1 MTEKEETKT
10 GFRKVFVFG
19 VIAVLLFVLPAVSY
33 LYLYKGFKWRV
44 DAQAELQDFGKI
56 RAAYRIMPDG
66 NKENLLK
73 GKVCVLHLF
82 GENPELTAANKLIL
96 DTGEELF
103 KQFGGASPEP
113 EKDNFRL
120 VMISE
125 GGSTEF
131 RSYAQ
136 TRPSSDMNTW
146 VWTGG
151 LGSWTTILKNG
162 YEGYCVKT
170 KAGRHP
176 EYYAVSD
183 TSGVIRRFY
192 NAEDAEEVKR
202 MVQHVALLLPK

>member
-1 MTEKEETKT
+1 MAEKEATKT
-10 GFRKVFVFG
+10 GLRKVFVYG
-19 VIAVLLFVLPAVSY
+19 VIAFLLLVLPAVSY

-44 DAQAELQDFGKI
+44 DAQSELQDYGKI
-56 RAAYRIMPDG
+56 RAAYSIWPDG
-66 NKENLLK
+66 TKENLRK

-82 GENPELTAANKLIL
+82 GANPELTPANKLIM
-96 DTGEELF
+96 DTGEELY
-103 KQFGGASPEP
+103 KQFGFKGEAAS
-113 EKDNFRL
+113 DHFRI

-136 TRPSSDMNTW
+136 TRPSSDMVNW

-162 YEGYCVKT
+162 YDYYCVKSKVT
-170 KAGRHP
+170 PYP
-176 EYYAVSD
+176 EYYALSD

-192 NAEDAEEVKR
+192 NAEDPEDVKR
-202 MVQHVALLLPK
+202 MVQQTALLLPK